1 MAKTMT
7 KEQVMAIIPKK
18 YVSKNIFHCGFY
30 YTGHGV
36 KYRHTAWT
44 GWKYIVNI
52 STIQF
57 LMYDIS
63 IKAFFLLSM
72 AYYFFQ
78 GELFPCLFSLMLS
91 GLIFNI
97 GSLMAKCL
105 CPIYAEIDLTKEVIR
120 WGYVFKKEISFEDI
134 AYLKVVRLHSPLGR
148 MKNDA
153 EGIYL
158 RMVFSEKEHHFMNGC
173 LNALIV
179 RLPFNEVQCVEDL
192 KNVLISLMKIDIP
205 IKYFMIDQE
214 VEDIT
219 GLYIANETA

>member
-57 LMYDIS
+57 LVYDIS

-78 GELFPCLFSLMLS
+78 GAVS
-91 GLIFNI
+91 
-97 GSLMAKCL
+97 
-105 CPIYAEIDLTKEVIR
+105 
-120 WGYVFKKEISFEDI
+120 
-134 AYLKVVRLHSPLGR
+134 
-148 MKNDA
+148 
-153 EGIYL
+153 
-158 RMVFSEKEHHFMNGC
+158 
-173 LNALIV
+173 
-179 RLPFNEVQCVEDL
+179 
-192 KNVLISLMKIDIP
+192 
-205 IKYFMIDQE
+205 
-214 VEDIT
+214 
-219 GLYIANETA
+219 